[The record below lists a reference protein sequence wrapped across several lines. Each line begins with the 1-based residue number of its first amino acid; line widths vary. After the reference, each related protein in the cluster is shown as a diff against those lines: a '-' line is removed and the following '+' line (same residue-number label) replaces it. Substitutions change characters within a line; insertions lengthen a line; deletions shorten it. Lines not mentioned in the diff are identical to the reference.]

1 MGSVCRMNETN
12 RAAAVLRLDPDFLAP
27 LRRFIGAAIEAVDL
41 SVNDPI
47 GTISALLTV
56 RMPDGTTEELDGAV
70 LAEDAES
77 GVLGF
82 DLQDRYPLDD
92 LRRMLET
99 AIADPDSGLDRY
111 DRDEQRLLGEPRG
124 RDPDRQDYGVVPQ

>member
-1 MGSVCRMNETN
+1 MGSVCRTNDTN
-12 RAAAVLRLDPDFLAP
+12 RAAAIFRQDPDFLAP
-27 LRRFIGAAIEAVDL
+27 LRRFIGATIEAVDL

-47 GTISALLTV
+47 GVISAMLTL
-56 RMPDGTTEELDGAV
+56 RMPDGTTEELDGPV

-82 DLQDRYPLDD
+82 SLQDRYDEHD

-99 AIADPDSGLDRY
+99 AIADPDNGLDRY
-111 DRDEQRLLGEPRG
+111 DRDAIREELERL
-124 RDPDRQDYGVVPQ
+124 DDHYGDDDGGTR

>member
-1 MGSVCRMNETN
+1 MNDTN
-12 RAAAVLRLDPDFLAP
+12 RAAAVLRLDPDFVAP
-27 LRRFIGAAIEAVDL
+27 ILRHVGATIVGVDL

-56 RMPDGTTEELDGAV
+56 RMPDGTNEELDGPM
-70 LAEDAES
+70 LAETGES

-82 DLQDRYPLDD
+82 DLQDRYTNDE

-99 AIADPDSGLDRY
+99 AIADPDNGLDVH
-111 DRDEQRLLGEPRG
+111 DRLAIREELEGLDEHYG
-124 RDPDRQDYGVVPQ
+124 R

>member
-1 MGSVCRMNETN
+1 MGSVCRLNDTN
-12 RAAAVLRLDPDFLAP
+12 RAAAILRQDADFLAP
-27 LRRFIGAAIEAVDL
+27 LRRYVGATIEAVDL

-47 GTISALLTV
+47 GSISALLTL
-56 RMPDGTTEELDGAV
+56 RMPDGTTEELDGPV

-82 DLQDRYPLDD
+82 DLQDHFRQCE

-99 AIADPDSGLDRY
+99 AIADPDNGLDEH
-111 DRDEQRLLGEPRG
+111 DRRAMRDDCERLS
-124 RDPDRQDYGVVPQ
+124 DYYSEDDGGTR

>member
-1 MGSVCRMNETN
+1 MGSICRMNDTN
-12 RAAAVLRLDPDFLAP
+12 RAAAIFRQDAEFLAP
-27 LRRFIGAAIEAVDL
+27 LQRFIGATIEAVDL

-47 GTISALLTV
+47 GVISTLLTV
-56 RMPDGTTEELDGAV
+56 QMPDGTTEELDGPL

-82 DLQDRYPLDD
+82 DLQDRYERDE

-99 AIADPDSGLDRY
+99 AIADPDNGLDRY
-111 DRDEQRLLGEPRG
+111 DRDAIKEELERL
-124 RDPDRQDYGVVPQ
+124 DDQYGGDDGGTR